1 MNRDRGTI
9 KWTSMML
16 PEHVQQLKALAD
28 NHKKKQRP
36 EADEQILEEWSRL
49 LGEAYQYD
57 FPLSITIHIQG
68 QEEIVQGFIH
78 KIDPVQRSLTL
89 EQRSDRLQRKTVL
102 FEKIIEMAAAE

>member
-16 PEHVQQLKALAD
+16 PEHVQQLKKLAE

-36 EADEQILEEWSRL
+36 QADEQTLEEWSRL

-57 FPLSITIHIQG
+57 LPLSITIHIQG
-68 QEEIVQGFIH
+68 QEEIVQGFVH
-78 KIDPVQRSLTL
+78 KINPVQRSLTL
-89 EQRSDRLQRKTVL
+89 EHPSDRLQRKSIL
-102 FEKIIEMAAAE
+102 FEEVIEITVVE